1 MKKLFAVLM
10 ALVLALSLGC
20 TALAEEPAT
29 PADEIT
35 ALNWLLETLT
45 KYDWIEKDGRTT
57 IEIYPSL
64 DDTSDD
70 TLMVVIYGPN
80 SASDGV
86 EWRIWGKYD
95 ADKGIFSASTVA
107 RYDVQYDDAGELE
120 LSTNVYTRDELATLE
135 MDENGALVL
144 TYAADEDINKK
155 VFEPV
160 PAAAAKTTE
169 ITEEQKAIIEKAL
182 QNLMGVDYTPIA
194 IVDEVDYML
203 CVLCEASVVYPG
215 AEPYPVLMVIN
226 TNADEPNNVYFIDL
240 VPNDSQG

>member
-20 TALAEEPAT
+20 TALAENPA
-29 PADEIT
+29 ADEIT
-35 ALNWLLETLT
+35 ALNWLYETLT
-45 KYDWIEKDGRTT
+45 GYDWIEKDGRAT

-86 EWRIWGKYD
+86 EWRLWGKFD

-160 PAAAAKTTE
+160 PAAAAKTIE

-182 QNLMGVDYTPIA
+182 KNLMGVDYTPIA
-194 IVDEVDYML
+194 VVDEVDYML

-215 AEPYPVLMVIN
+215 AEPYPILMVIN
-226 TNADEPNNVYFIDL
+226 SNTDEVEFIDL

>member
-20 TALAEEPAT
+20 TALAENPAG
-29 PADEIT
+29 DEIT
-35 ALNWLLETLT
+35 ALNWLYETLT
-45 KYDWIEKDGRTT
+45 GYDWIEKDGRAT

-86 EWRIWGKYD
+86 EWRLWGKFD

-144 TYAADEDINKK
+144 TYAADEDISKK

-182 QNLMGVDYTPIA
+182 QTLMGVDYTPIA

-215 AEPYPVLMVIN
+215 AQPYPILMVIN
-226 TNADEPNNVYFIDL
+226 SNTDEVEFIDL

>member
-20 TALAEEPAT
+20 TALAENPA
-29 PADEIT
+29 ADEIT
-35 ALNWLLETLT
+35 ALNWLYETLT
-45 KYDWIEKDGRTT
+45 GYDWIEKDGRAT

-86 EWRIWGKYD
+86 EWRLWGKFD
-95 ADKGIFSASTVA
+95 ADNGIFSASTVA

-160 PAAAAKTTE
+160 PAAAAKTIE

-182 QNLMGVDYTPIA
+182 KNLMGVDYTPIA
-194 IVDEVDYML
+194 VVDEVDYML

-215 AEPYPVLMVIN
+215 AEPYPILMVIN
-226 TNADEPNNVYFIDL
+226 SNTDEVEFIDL

>member
-20 TALAEEPAT
+20 TALAENPA
-29 PADEIT
+29 ADEIT
-35 ALNWLLETLT
+35 ALNWLYETLT
-45 KYDWIEKDGRTT
+45 GYDWIEKDGRAT
-57 IEIYPSL
+57 IEIYPAL

-86 EWRIWGKYD
+86 EWRLWGKFD

-144 TYAADEDINKK
+144 TYAADEDINKT

-160 PAAAAKTTE
+160 LAPAAKTTE

-182 QNLMGVDYTPIA
+182 KNLMGVDYTPIA
-194 IVDEVDYML
+194 VVDEADFML

-215 AEPYPVLMVIN
+215 AEPYPILMVIN
-226 TNADEPNNVYFIDL
+226 SNTDEVEFIDL

>member
-20 TALAEEPAT
+20 TALAENPA
-29 PADEIT
+29 ADEIT
-35 ALNWLLETLT
+35 ALNWLYETLT
-45 KYDWIEKDGRTT
+45 GYDWIEKDGRAT

-86 EWRIWGKYD
+86 EWRLWGKFD

-182 QNLMGVDYTPIA
+182 KNLMGVDYTPIA
-194 IVDEVDYML
+194 VVDEVDYML

-215 AEPYPVLMVIN
+215 AEPYPILMVIN
-226 TNADEPNNVYFIDL
+226 SNTDEVEFIDL

>member
-20 TALAEEPAT
+20 TALAENPA
-29 PADEIT
+29 ADEIT
-35 ALNWLLETLT
+35 ALNWLYETLT
-45 KYDWIEKDGRTT
+45 GYDWIEKDGRAT
-57 IEIYPSL
+57 IEIYPAL

-86 EWRIWGKYD
+86 EWRLWGKFD

-144 TYAADEDINKK
+144 TYAADEDISKK

-182 QNLMGVDYTPIA
+182 KNLMGVDYTPIA
-194 IVDEVDYML
+194 VVDEADFML

-215 AEPYPVLMVIN
+215 AQPYPILMVIN
-226 TNADEPNNVYFIDL
+226 SNTDEVEFIDL

>member
-20 TALAEEPAT
+20 TALAENPA
-29 PADEIT
+29 ADEIT
-35 ALNWLLETLT
+35 ALNWLYETLT
-45 KYDWIEKDGRTT
+45 GYDWIEKDGRAT
-57 IEIYPSL
+57 IEIYPAL

-86 EWRIWGKYD
+86 EWRLWGKFD

-144 TYAADEDINKK
+144 TYAADEDINKT

-182 QNLMGVDYTPIA
+182 KNLMGVDYTPIA
-194 IVDEVDYML
+194 VVDEADFML

-215 AEPYPVLMVIN
+215 AEPYPILMVIN
-226 TNADEPNNVYFIDL
+226 SNTDEVEFIDL

>member
-20 TALAEEPAT
+20 TALAENPA
-29 PADEIT
+29 ADEIT
-35 ALNWLLETLT
+35 ALNWLYETLT
-45 KYDWIEKDGRTT
+45 GYDWIEKDGRAT
-57 IEIYPSL
+57 IEIYPAL

-86 EWRIWGKYD
+86 EWRLWGKFD
-95 ADKGIFSASTVA
+95 AAKGIFSASTVA

-182 QNLMGVDYTPIA
+182 KNLMGVDYTPIA

-203 CVLCEASVVYPG
+203 CVLCEAKVVYPG
-215 AEPYPVLMVIN
+215 AEPYPILMVIN
-226 TNADEPNNVYFIDL
+226 TNTDEVEFIDL